1 MTQPLRDL
9 TSLEARILG
18 VLVEKQHTV
27 PDTYP
32 LSLNALTAGCNQKT
46 ARSPVMSVTE
56 PEVQS
61 AIDGLKRL
69 SLAMEAS
76 SSRVTRYEHNM
87 NRVLGIPS
95 QAAALLTIMLLRG
108 PQTAAEL
115 RLNAARLH
123 RFADNSSVEAF
134 LDELAARTPALAV
147 KLPCAPGERGNR
159 WMHLMCGEVNI
170 EQFVVARDSAGEPL
184 SSGELETLRAEQ
196 KRLSGEVAEL
206 RALFERMAAELGVS
220 IDRPA
225 QD

>member
-1 MTQPLRDL
+1 MIQPLRDL
-9 TSLEARILG
+9 TALEARILG

-46 ARSPVMSVTE
+46 ARSPVMNVTE
-56 PEVQS
+56 SEVQT

-69 SLAMEAS
+69 SLVMEAS

-95 QAAALLTIMLLRG
+95 QAAALLTILLLRG

-123 RFADNSSVEAF
+123 GFADNSSVEAF
-134 LDELAARTPALAV
+134 LDELAARTPALAI

-159 WMHLMCGEVNI
+159 WMHLLCGEVNVD
-170 EQFVVARDSAGEPL
+170 EMAGARQFNEASIP
-184 SSGELETLRAEQ
+184 SSEFEALRAEQ
-196 KRLSGEVAEL
+196 KRLANEVTQL
-206 RALFERMAAELGVS
+206 RALVQRMAAELGMP
-220 IDRPA
+220 IDDPA
-225 QD
+225 HD